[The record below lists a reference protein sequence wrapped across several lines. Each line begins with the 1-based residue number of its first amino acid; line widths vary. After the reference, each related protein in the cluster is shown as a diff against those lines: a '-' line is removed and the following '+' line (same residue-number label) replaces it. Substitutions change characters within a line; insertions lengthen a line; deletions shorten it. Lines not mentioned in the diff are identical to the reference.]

1 MSFWHMAVKYP
12 VWVYLRFESH
22 LGSLRSKNL
31 AGAFCL
37 LCTIVAIISGVDLPM
52 VGTLILEGQTK
63 EMDMKIRAENLIA
76 AVGELRVGLLA
87 VRDLADTLLS
97 LVEARGR
104 ITIFETGFQTWFSVH
119 ASRLP

>member
-1 MSFWHMAVKYP
+1 
-12 VWVYLRFESH
+12 
-22 LGSLRSKNL
+22 
-31 AGAFCL
+31 
-37 LCTIVAIISGVDLPM
+37 M

>member
-1 MSFWHMAVKYP
+1 
-12 VWVYLRFESH
+12 
-22 LGSLRSKNL
+22 
-31 AGAFCL
+31 
-37 LCTIVAIISGVDLPM
+37 
-52 VGTLILEGQTK
+52 
-63 EMDMKIRAENLIA
+63 MKIRAENLIA

>member
-1 MSFWHMAVKYP
+1 
-12 VWVYLRFESH
+12 
-22 LGSLRSKNL
+22 
-31 AGAFCL
+31 
-37 LCTIVAIISGVDLPM
+37 M

-104 ITIFETGFQTWFSVH
+104 ITIFETEFQTWFSVH